1 MSPLTRFPRGET
13 LLPLLLAALLVM
25 MFVATPLADIG
36 VIRRPLVGMVMVVV
50 VLSGMLASDRAGHL
64 AFPIIGLGLLVLLML
79 VLGAVAPASWVVVV
93 GDSGAVVFIGLLIA
107 VLLMGVL
114 GAGRIT
120 VRRIIGAVAIYL
132 LIGLLFSILFDL
144 LEHLVPGSFAMG
156 PNPAPRATAGS
167 QFFYL
172 SMITLT
178 SVGFGDMAPVHPFA
192 RSLVM
197 LEAVVGQIYTT
208 VLLAWLVSLEI
219 VYRRTL

>member
-1 MSPLTRFPRGET
+1 MSSLNRFPRGEAV
-13 LLPLLLAALLVM
+13 LPLLLAALLVM
-25 MFVATPLADIG
+25 MFVATPLADVG
-36 VIRRPLVGMVMVVV
+36 VLRRPLVGMLMVIV
-50 VLSGMLASDRAGHL
+50 VLSGMLASERAGHL
-64 AFPIIGLGLLVLLML
+64 TFPIAGLGSLLLLILVVSAVSPADWVPIVADSVAVLF
-79 VLGAVAPASWVVVV
+79 A
-93 GDSGAVVFIGLLIA
+93 GLLIA

-114 GAGRIT
+114 GPGRIT

-144 LEHLVPGSFAMG
+144 LERLVPGAFAMG

-178 SVGFGDMAPVHPFA
+178 SVGFGDMSPIHPFA

-219 VYRRTL
+219 VYRRTQ